1 MRGQESVHIK
11 GTVHIFGYLI
21 FSRGSLLIKR
31 LHSII
36 RITNSLLIYFIIVLM
51 LFTQLFFDFSLTSFT
66 VFYGSI
72 VFYLSFPFIALAVI
86 NFF

>member
-1 MRGQESVHIK
+1 MKVVKQMRKAWRASMRGQESVHIK

-36 RITNSLLIYFIIVLM
+36 RITNSLLIYFII
-51 LFTQLFFDFSLTSFT
+51 
-66 VFYGSI
+66 
-72 VFYLSFPFIALAVI
+72 A
-86 NFF
+86 